1 MSATRVK
8 NGNHAATAS
17 VVPDSASKMETP
29 AQPVGKTLAPR
40 VKAEK
45 PAIVAQAVV
54 AEKTNPA
61 SPAKPANA
69 RGAAKAATP
78 TSPAGKTNKTV
89 EAKAKAATPPSGKTA
104 SVKKARVV
112 AAPTAKPGAEKAAK
126 PAKAKKMKLVRDSFA
141 MPESEYAQFAAVKKR
156 CLSSG
161 LAARKSEV
169 LRAALAGLAA
179 LDDAAIVAAIRRLDL
194 VKTGRPGK

>member
-8 NGNHAATAS
+8 NGNNAATAS
-17 VVPDSASKMETP
+17 VVPDSTSKMETP
-29 AQPVGKTLAPR
+29 AQPVGKTVAPR

-54 AEKTNPA
+54 AEKA
-61 SPAKPANA
+61 RPAKPANA
-69 RGAAKAATP
+69 RGTAKAAAP
-78 TSPAGKTNKTV
+78 ASPAGKTNKTV

-156 CLSSG
+156 CLSAG

-179 LDDAAIVAAIRRLDL
+179 LDDAAIVAAIRRLEL
-194 VKTGRPGK
+194 IKTGRPGK

>member
-8 NGNHAATAS
+8 NGNNAATAS

-29 AQPVGKTLAPR
+29 AQPAGKTGAPR
-40 VKAEK
+40 VKVEK
-45 PAIVAQAVV
+45 PAI
-54 AEKTNPA
+54 
-61 SPAKPANA
+61 
-69 RGAAKAATP
+69 AA
-78 TSPAGKTNKTV
+78 PAGKTNKTV
-89 EAKAKAATPPSGKTA
+89 EAKTKVVTPSSGKTA

-156 CLSSG
+156 CLSAG
-161 LAARKSEV
+161 LAARKSEI

-179 LDDAAIVAAIRRLDL
+179 LDDTAIVAAIRRLEL